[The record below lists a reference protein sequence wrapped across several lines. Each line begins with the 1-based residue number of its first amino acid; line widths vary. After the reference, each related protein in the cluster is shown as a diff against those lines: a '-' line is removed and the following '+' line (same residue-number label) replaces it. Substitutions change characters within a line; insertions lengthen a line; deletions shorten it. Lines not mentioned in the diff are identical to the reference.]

1 MQICYQYVK
10 LMHGYRMD
18 FVVNDMLVLKEKES
32 LLNVG
37 FAQLLT
43 CLRLG
48 IIDLDFSKFKRA
60 QTQD

>member
-1 MQICYQYVK
+1 MQICYKHVK
-10 LMHGYRMD
+10 LIHGYRMD

-32 LLNVG
+32 LLDVG

-48 IIDLDFSKFKRA
+48 NYRLGLL
-60 QTQD
+60 